1 MQHVC
6 ETCKKEKKMAS
17 FRYTSRP
24 LGSAVARRIF
34 SKFCKPCRVA
44 ALLRD
49 PKKLARA
56 IAREEI
62 NAVEGRALR
71 AKIEARHAAN
81 HAATAKRMRK
91 QVMEM
96 HEQHRLML
104 LEHGISHAVFNEMRL
119 KNPEQAEGLLTNVKA
134 RHASIKARA
143 KKGDRWALNL
153 LAKLGVRA
161 TPKPGEIGRAHV

>member
-1 MQHVC
+1 MQLTC
-6 ETCKKEKKMAS
+6 ETCKKVKKPAS

-34 SKFCKPCRVA
+34 SKFCKPCRMA

-49 PKKLARA
+49 PKKLASA

-62 NAVEGRALR
+62 NAAERRALR
-71 AKIEARHAAN
+71 AKIEARHAASR
-81 HAATAKRMRK
+81 AATSVRMREHMRE
-91 QVMEM
+91 V

-119 KNPEQAEGLLTNVKA
+119 KNPEQAEGLLSIVKT

-143 KKGDRWALNL
+143 KKGDHWALNL
-153 LAKLGVRA
+153 LAKLRVRA
-161 TPKPGEIGRAHV
+161 TPKRRERS

>member
-1 MQHVC
+1 
-6 ETCKKEKKMAS
+6 
-17 FRYTSRP
+17 
-24 LGSAVARRIF
+24 
-34 SKFCKPCRVA
+34 
-44 ALLRD
+44 
-49 PKKLARA
+49 
-56 IAREEI
+56 
-62 NAVEGRALR
+62 
-71 AKIEARHAAN
+71 
-81 HAATAKRMRK
+81 MRK

-119 KNPEQAEGLLTNVKA
+119 KNPEQAEGLLSIVKA

-161 TPKPGEIGRAHV
+161 TPTTGENGHN